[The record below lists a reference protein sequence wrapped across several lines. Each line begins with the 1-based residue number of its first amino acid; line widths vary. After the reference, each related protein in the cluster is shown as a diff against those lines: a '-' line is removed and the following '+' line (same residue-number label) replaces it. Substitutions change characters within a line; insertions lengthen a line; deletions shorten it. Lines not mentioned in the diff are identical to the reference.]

1 MTDDINA
8 KMPTSLK
15 EALEILKDSRLQKA
29 PRSRSG
35 LRNLARFVDTHV
47 TYNQDAKEETHPDLE
62 SDSASRTVIN
72 FRSKISHIRS
82 ITENSIGPTE
92 VDATPETL
100 TDAGMADFPAMS
112 LAASTHAA
120 SEKVEITSI
129 SICIN
134 GKNTAVFNAGDRVL
148 LNAGGEALGE
158 DLIIADFSFPLSSS
172 EIGTAYLEVQGLRL
186 EQLKRLIVKFGR
198 PTENEID
205 ART

>member
-8 KMPTSLK
+8 KMPTSIK
-15 EALEILKDSRLQKA
+15 EALEILKDSSFQKH

-35 LRNLARFVDTHV
+35 LRNLARFVDSHV
-47 TYNQDAKEETHPDLE
+47 TYNQDAKEETHHDLE
-62 SDSASRTVIN
+62 SDSASRSVIN
-72 FRSKISHIRS
+72 FRSKKSHIRP
-82 ITENSIGPTE
+82 ITENSIGQME
-92 VDATPETL
+92 VDATSETF
-100 TDAGMADFPAMS
+100 TDAGMTAFPAMS

-120 SEKVEITSI
+120 DEKVESTNI

-134 GKNTAVFNAGDRVL
+134 GKNTAVFNFGDRVL
-148 LNAGGEALGE
+148 INAGGEVFGE
-158 DLIIADFSFPLSSS
+158 NLIIADFRFPLSSS
-172 EIGTAYLEVQGLRL
+172 EIGTVYLEVQGLRL